1 MRDQKTG
8 PLAVGVVPMETRR
21 PVIVRL
27 AQRAEELGYT
37 GFFVAEG
44 WGHDAT
50 ALLAEIAVRTSTIAI
65 GSNVLNVWG
74 RSPATIAM
82 SAASLAEI
90 SGGRYILGLGAGS
103 PALAEGLDS
112 TPFHEPVR
120 RLETVTTQVRRLLDG
135 QCAEPARG
143 STVAPLRLAITPAS
157 RVPIAVAALGPRA
170 LTVAGRLAD
179 AWTPFFLPRRKPA
192 RGHHHSPWRRDPGSP
207 GGLGPGARHL
217 ARHLG
222 RRRGRPPPGQVHRG
236 LVDRLLSHQN
246 GTDVSAAVAPAGFR
260 QFGRRGGSRR
270 ERATA
275 SQEVDVL
282 VEQLTL
288 SGTPAQARAGINS
301 WFTAG
306 ADMPC
311 LVLPPNADPTS
322 SMRSSPHWHQPP
334 INTQAMAWA
343 QGQRPRRPT
352 PGLITARRQPRPL
365 LGATTAHTAHAC
377 TSAATS
383 GVTRTACM
391 H

>member
-1 MRDQKTG
+1 MRDQKTR
-8 PLAVGVVPMETRR
+8 PLAVGLVPMETRR

-27 AQRAEELGYT
+27 AQRAEVLGYT

-103 PALAEGLDS
+103 PALAEGLHS

-135 QCAEPARG
+135 QRAEPAQG
-143 STVAPLRLAITPAS
+143 STVAPLRLAITPTT

-179 AWTPFFLPRRKPA
+179 AWTPFFLPRGNLPA
-192 RGHHHSPWRRDPGSP
+192 AITTVRGAAIRDR
-207 GGLGPGARHL
+207 PGASGQGPSVWPGIPVAVADDPLR
-217 ARHLG
+217 AR
-222 RRRGRPPPGQVHRG
+222 
-236 LVDRLLSHQN
+236 
-246 GTDVSAAVAPAGFR
+246 SAAAWWIAFYLTRMGPMYPQLLRRLGFASSVDAVVAAESGQQLP
-260 QFGRRGGSRR
+260 
-270 ERATA
+270 
-275 SQEVDVL
+275 QEAEVL

-288 SGTPAQARAGINS
+288 SGTPAQARAEINS

-311 LVLPPNADPTS
+311 LVLPPNADPDALDEILTGLA
-322 SMRSSPHWHQPP
+322 PATDQHPGDGLD
-334 INTQAMAWA
+334 A
-343 QGQRPRRPT
+343 GQ
-352 PGLITARRQPRPL
+352 
-365 LGATTAHTAHAC
+365 TTEAPDA
-377 TSAATS
+377 
-383 GVTRTACM
+383 
-391 H
+391 